1 VYVST
6 VASNLFEVEELF
18 TTTTEFPVIYAN
30 CVAILTVISLPLLK
44 STAKLYVDVVLVKNL
59 SPETPVGPV

>member
-1 VYVST
+1 VYVFT

-30 CVAILTVISLPLLK
+30 WVAILTVISLPLLK
-44 STAKLYVDVVLVKNL
+44 STAKL
-59 SPETPVGPV
+59 